1 LATVKKEKNM
11 SDRAILED
19 LGQSLAELRIA
30 RGFTQA
36 AVAKQAGIGK
46 RTVERIEAGISC
58 QTSSLLRVLRVLGLE
73 QQIPKIVPSAGPS
86 PVAALETQRKQ
97 RKRARS
103 KSGTRAVASSI
114 SKQKINTGGEWTW
127 GDEK

>member
-1 LATVKKEKNM
+1 LASVKKEKNM

-73 QQIPKIVPSAGPS
+73 QQIPKIVPIAGPS
-86 PVAALETQRKQ
+86 PVAVLETQRKQ

-103 KSGTRAVASSI
+103 KSGTRAAASSI